1 MTEILECTL
10 RDGSYPIAYQFTA
23 EDTAVIAAGLEQ
35 AGFRRI
41 EIGHG
46 LGLGASRPDIGMA
59 AATDEEYLAA
69 AAGVLSEA
77 KFGAFFIPGIGDESH
92 LELAAK
98 YGMNFVRIGTD
109 VTETEKAERF
119 IKRGKDLGMEV
130 SANPMKSY
138 AVPLDEF
145 VRRAVQLDKWG
156 ADIIAIVDSAGGML
170 PAGVAETTRRLKE
183 NVGAAIGFHGH
194 HNLQLAIANVLAAIE
209 AGATI
214 VDTSLRG
221 LGRSSGNAQT
231 EVLVMI
237 LEKLGLNPGIDV
249 FKTMDLGDRLIA
261 PIARGRGVDS
271 VEITTGFAGFHSGFM
286 KTLLT
291 SAQRA
296 GVDLR
301 ELIIEV
307 SKVEQVKVTA
317 QIADRVADQLAGA
330 GARRT
335 TAAAERAMTIELPE
349 RAGTSPQDLEQCA
362 REIAQEIF
370 TLAAKSGKTS
380 VFAIAPKPKPDEG
393 PTTFPFVRSNPSCV
407 IGNAEVSAAADGL
420 KIAATVDGI
429 VDVVVID
436 AEPGDGLCARI
447 GEVVR
452 KSRLLTYRDSDALVQ
467 AADAVLAQ
475 LVPGIGAIQVGIC
488 GASKIGW
495 KLAIKLAQRGAR
507 VVLFDPRAS
516 MEDTATSL
524 NTLLGSDAII
534 AAKDA
539 EACARGS
546 AVLVGTAVRAPVID
560 AVMISALPD
569 GGLVLDAGVGTIF
582 PDAIECGA
590 QRGLRICR
598 LDMRAGL
605 TAEIANI
612 LETAELI
619 TTAMGR
625 AELAGVP
632 VVAGGLIGQRGDV
645 VVDTIVAPTR
655 VIGVAD
661 GRGHLLRETEAAE
674 FEPRVRAV
682 RKQIIG
688 MRLH

>member
-1 MTEILECTL
+1 MIEILECTL

-69 AAGVLSEA
+69 AAGVLKEA

-92 LELAAK
+92 LELAVK

-145 VRRAVQLDKWG
+145 VRRAVQLDEWG
-156 ADIIAIVDSAGGML
+156 ADIVAIVDSAGGML
-170 PAGVAETTRRLKE
+170 PDGVAETVRRLKE

-249 FKTMDLGDRLIA
+249 LRTMDLGDRLIA

-286 KTLLT
+286 KLLL
-291 SAQRA
+291 SASQRT

-317 QIADRVADQLAGA
+317 QIADRVADRLAGSA
-330 GARRT
+330 KRKTPDAT
-335 TAAAERAMTIELPE
+335 ERAVAIDLPE
-349 RAGTSPQDLEQCA
+349 RAGTNVQDPAQRA
-362 REIAQEIF
+362 REIAQEIY

-380 VFAIAPKPKPDEG
+380 VFAIAPAPKADGG

-407 IGNAEVSAAADGL
+407 IGNAEISATEDGL
-420 KIAATVDGI
+420 KIAAAVDGI

-436 AEPGDGLCARI
+436 AEPGDGLCARV

-475 LVPGIGAIQVGIC
+475 LVPGIGSVQVGIC

-507 VVLFDPRAS
+507 VLLFDPHAE
-516 MEDTATSL
+516 METTAASL
-524 NTLLGSDAII
+524 NTLLGDHAIA

-539 EACARGS
+539 GGVAREC
-546 AVLVGTAVRAPVID
+546 AVLVGAAVREPVID
-560 AVMISALPD
+560 AAMIAALPD
-569 GGLVLDAGVGTIF
+569 GSLVLDAGVGTIF
-582 PDAIECGA
+582 PDAIEHGA
-590 QRGLRICR
+590 RRGIRMCR

-612 LETAELI
+612 LETAELL

-625 AELAGVP
+625 SELAGVP

-655 VIGVAD
+655 VIGIAD
-661 GRGHLLRETEAAE
+661 GRGHLLRDGEAAE
-674 FEPRVRAV
+674 FEPRIREV